1 MCPTYFNLEH
11 TLLFLSSLTSQM
23 KVKSFKSAH
32 PEGLDKEFM
41 CTIIFYYRVLLKF
54 ASKIFLYKT
63 KLFIRDENFAVN
75 IKKLKAFQN
84 ILFYH
89 FYVNLH
95 NSPKKIEAHLHSRVV
110 ILKKGTFDFFT
121 LCDIK

>member
-1 MCPTYFNLEH
+1 MR
-11 TLLFLSSLTSQM
+11 
-23 KVKSFKSAH
+23 VKSFKSAH

-75 IKKLKAFQN
+75 IKKLKAFLN

-95 NSPKKIEAHLHSRVV
+95 NIQPKENIEAHLHSIV
-110 ILKKGTFDFFT
+110 
-121 LCDIK
+121 

>member
-1 MCPTYFNLEH
+1 MR
-11 TLLFLSSLTSQM
+11 
-23 KVKSFKSAH
+23 VKSFKSAH

-75 IKKLKAFQN
+75 IKKLKAFLN

-95 NSPKKIEAHLHSRVV
+95 NIQPKENIEAHLHSSVG
-110 ILKKGTFDFFT
+110 ILKKGTFIFFT